1 MGTMSALRGIALTWL
16 GHSTFRITSAD
27 GKRLLIDPW
36 LAGNP
41 SCPATEKQ
49 VTQLDVM
56 LCTHGH
62 FDHIGDAVSTA
73 KATAPTVVGIFE
85 LCSWMERRGVQNTS
99 PMNKGGSQRIG
110 DITITMVHAD
120 HSCGITEDDG
130 SIVYGGE
137 AAGYVIT
144 FENGF
149 RLYHAGDTAV
159 FGDMKLIGDLYRPDI
174 ALLPIGDRFVMSPRE
189 AALAARLLGVSTVI
203 PMHYATFPLL
213 TGTPDALRAESP
225 DLEVVE
231 LVPGQTLR

>member
-1 MGTMSALRGIALTWL
+1 MSAVRGISLTWL
-16 GHSTFRITSAD
+16 GHSTFKVVSAE
-27 GKRLLIDPW
+27 GKTLLIDPW
-36 LAGNP
+36 VAGNP
-41 SCPATEKQ
+41 KCPDDQKAIE
-49 VTQLDVM
+49 QLDLM

-62 FDHIGDAVSTA
+62 FDHIGDAVSIA
-73 KATAPTVVGIFE
+73 RSTAPTVVGIFE
-85 LCSWMERRGVQNTS
+85 LCAWMERKGIKNTS
-99 PMNKGGSQRIG
+99 PMNKGGSQRVG

-159 FGDMKLIGDLYRPDI
+159 FGDMKLIGDLYRPDL

-189 AALAARLLGVSTVI
+189 AALAARLLGVSTVV
-203 PMHYATFPLL
+203 PMHYGTFPLL
-213 TGTPDALRAESP
+213 TGTPEAFQAESHE
-225 DLEVVE
+225 LEIVTMT
-231 LVPGQTLR
+231 PGQTLR

>member
-1 MGTMSALRGIALTWL
+1 MSAVRGIALTWL
-16 GHSTFRITSAD
+16 GHSTFKVTSAA
-27 GKRLLIDPW
+27 GKTLLIDPW
-36 LAGNP
+36 VAGNP
-41 SCPATEKQ
+41 SCPESEKSIG
-49 VTQLDVM
+49 QLDLI

-62 FDHIGDAVSTA
+62 FDHIGDAVSIA
-73 KATAPTVVGIFE
+73 KATTPTVVGIYE
-85 LCSWMERRGVQNTS
+85 LCIWMERKGVQNTS
-99 PMNKGGSQRIG
+99 PMNKGGSQRVG

-159 FGDMKLIGDLYRPDI
+159 FGDMKLIGDLYKPDL

-189 AALAARLLGVSTVI
+189 AALAARLLGAPAVV
-203 PMHYATFPLL
+203 PMHYGTFPLL
-213 TGTPDALRAESP
+213 TGTPEAFQAENP
-225 DLEVVE
+225 E
-231 LVPGQTLR
+231 LQVITLTPGQTLQ